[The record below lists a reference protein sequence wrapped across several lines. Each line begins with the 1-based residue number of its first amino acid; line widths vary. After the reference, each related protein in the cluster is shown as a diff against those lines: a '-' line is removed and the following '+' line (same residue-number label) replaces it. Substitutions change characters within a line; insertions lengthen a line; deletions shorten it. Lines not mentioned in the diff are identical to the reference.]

1 MLHPPHS
8 SPFPYTT
15 LFRSSEITIRAALR
29 GVSQDRLARPRE
41 SQARGVDPERL
52 NPPHLLEPSPAV
64 RAACRARGHPP
75 GLSTGLSTGSASVKR
90 GSSLS
95 VPAAWRSA
103 GGVPV
108 VARLAEAA
116 AVLRVVGVHAGMYQL
131 PPFMRVVVGDCRW
144 CGHALNADRV
154 SCED

>member
-52 NPPHLLEPSPAV
+52 NPPHLLEPRSEEHTSELQSRGQLV
-64 RAACRARGHPP
+64 CR
-75 GLSTGLSTGSASVKR
+75 LL
-90 GSSLS
+90 
-95 VPAAWRSA
+95 
-103 GGVPV
+103 
-108 VARLAEAA
+108 LAKKNLY
-116 AVLRVVGVHAGMYQL
+116 VLTLYL
-131 PPFMRVVVGDCRW
+131 FELIEL
-144 CGHALNADRV
+144 LNT
-154 SCED
+154 